1 MRTRNNKNNLSQSK
15 TNNDNNY
22 FSNKNDINAYLNK
35 YIFNKK
41 KTRTRNNYI
50 FLNKNTFNLSSQKS
64 DINGSINGSNNTYLN
79 NHIKNIN
86 YNKNF
91 FMKSRNKIPS
101 RFKGRPNTIFSNNNN
116 LINNKQKK
124 KILINE
130 KKEINSNGIVKKRNY
145 SMVGCSN
152 VININ
157 LNNNNQNLTEREI
170 HKIMKSKIENKSP
183 VSNFKKIKHNHV
195 LSGIHINLS
204 NLENLSKK
212 EINSEREKVE
222 NKNNRKISQNK
233 TNNGITSI
241 IQNNNGIYKSKLS
254 FMSSHSVSKSKS
266 KSKSKNKT
274 KISQHFKKAR
284 IKSMIS
290 NSLKNTLIED
300 ISKWK
305 KIGKKPNIIAENKNL
320 KKLSKNMDLKQ
331 KLNNDQK
338 YNFNNSNYINNNM
351 IIMNNNNEQTPG
363 AMTSR
368 TRNLKTFNILFKTN
382 SIEMEKNKI
391 NYDINNYN
399 NKENYSLNRK
409 ENNNIMNNS
418 NCNGKNNIYF
428 INLNKCKRNSFGNH
442 LKNNYIKKVY
452 QKKISKNNT
461 EKNLLDNNVLFSN
474 GFQKFIKS
482 NIKALKNK

>member
-1 MRTRNNKNNLSQSK
+1 MNIKDNFKNK
-15 TNNDNNY
+15 
-22 FSNKNDINAYLNK
+22 SNTHNS
-35 YIFNKK
+35 
-41 KTRTRNNYI
+41 
-50 FLNKNTFNLSSQKS
+50 NTIQ
-64 DINGSINGSNNTYLN
+64 
-79 NHIKNIN
+79 N
-86 YNKNF
+86 YNKKND
-91 FMKSRNKIPS
+91 K
-101 RFKGRPNTIFSNNNN
+101 
-116 LINNKQKK
+116 
-124 KILINE
+124 
-130 KKEINSNGIVKKRNY
+130 NS
-145 SMVGCSN
+145 
-152 VININ
+152 
-157 LNNNNQNLTEREI
+157 
-170 HKIMKSKIENKSP
+170 
-183 VSNFKKIKHNHV
+183 
-195 LSGIHINLS
+195 
-204 NLENLSKK
+204 
-212 EINSEREKVE
+212 
-222 NKNNRKISQNK
+222 
-233 TNNGITSI
+233 
-241 IQNNNGIYKSKLS
+241 
-254 FMSSHSVSKSKS
+254 
-266 KSKSKNKT
+266 NKT

-399 NKENYSLNRK
+399 KENYSLNRK

-482 NIKALKNK
+482 NNKALKNK